1 MGEHGKYGP
10 LVGRAAALALAFLV
24 GASAALAQAP
34 CRQALALG
42 LDVSASVD
50 SSEYRLQMEGLARAL
65 EAPEV
70 SARILEM
77 PAAPIT
83 LYVFEWSG
91 PGRQRTI
98 LPWTILSNETVLTE
112 AALRIALHQRDPLGD
127 TVDQSTA
134 IAPAIAHGLA
144 EILTQAQCWKRTL
157 DISGDGRHNTGG
169 DPRAQRPAL
178 DSAAVT
184 VNGLVIG
191 VDNPRGGDIR
201 QLEIGEL
208 SSYYNTVVI
217 HGPDAFVETAL
228 GFADF
233 ERAMRRKLLREL
245 EAPVFGLMDD
255 G

>member
-1 MGEHGKYGP
+1 MI
-10 LVGRAAALALAFLV
+10 RAAALVLATLAGV
-24 GASAALAQAP
+24 AEAQAP

-50 SSEYRLQMEGLARAL
+50 SNEYRLQLDGLAAAL
-65 EAPEV
+65 TSAEV

-77 PAAPIT
+77 PQAPIS

-91 PGRQRTI
+91 PGVQRVV
-98 LPWTILSNETVLTE
+98 LPWQVVDSEGALLAVATVIRGHE
-112 AALRIALHQRDPLGD
+112 RNPLGD

-134 IAPAIAHGLA
+134 IRPAIAHGLA
-144 EILTQAQCWKRTL
+144 AILQQAQCWKRTI

-169 DPRAQRPAL
+169 DPRSEREAL
-178 DSAAVT
+178 SSAAVT

-208 SSYYNTVVI
+208 SSYYNNTVI

-245 EAPVFGLMDD
+245 EAPVFGALAP
-255 G
+255 GSSPRPSP